1 MTNENKELYGLTW
14 LIILAIIF
22 VRFLVL
28 ESIEIVKESKR
39 VKTSII
45 DLTPKDVL
53 SGDVFVTAYNNYE
66 LIIENN
72 GK

>member
-1 MTNENKELYGLTW
+1 MAKKELYGLTW
-14 LIILAIIF
+14 LIILAIVFI
-22 VRFLVL
+22 RFLVL

-53 SGDVFVTAYNNYE
+53 GGNVFVTAYNHYE
-66 LIIENN
+66 LIIEKN